1 MDNTY
6 VVTQVMS
13 GNAGVSVTVRPI
25 DGTETE
31 TFLVER
37 KFVRSLGI
45 TEGTELGQDTVDRL
59 SDEAELCRAEAR
71 TVRILSY
78 SDHSIQALVRKL
90 ISYGFSEDIARRSAQ
105 SAVEKGYI
113 NEEEQAK
120 RCADY
125 FLRHKYW
132 GKKRIAME
140 LISRGYGRDAVN
152 DAIGSINDSLFLATV
167 EKLIEKKFPE
177 APEAKD
183 ERDKMISA
191 LSRMGYSISEI
202 TSAMKTVYG
211 E

>member
-13 GNAGVSVTVRPI
+13 GNAGVSVTIRPI
-25 DGTETE
+25 DGGETE

-45 TEGTELGQDTVDRL
+45 TEGTELGQDIVDRL
-59 SDEAELCRAEAR
+59 TDEAELCRAQAR

-78 SDHSIQALVRKL
+78 SDHSVQALVRKL
-90 ISYGFSEDIARRSAQ
+90 ISYGFSEDIARRSAE

-120 RCADY
+120 RCAEY

-140 LISRGYGRDAVN
+140 LITRGYAKDAVN
-152 DAIGSINDSLFLATV
+152 GAISSIDDIYFSATV

-177 APEAKD
+177 PPADKAEQS
-183 ERDKMISA
+183 KMIAA
-191 LSRMGYSISEI
+191 LARMGYSISEI
-202 TSAMKTVYG
+202 TAAMRAVYEG
-211 E
+211 